1 MFFFYEILCKVP
13 SGSPASYTYL
23 KPTNALQKA
32 TKLDDFTV
40 NGAHGKNQDEEI
52 GKQEEVGNHQEVDED
67 DTSSANNSVVGEKL
81 QSVTNSIQ
89 RLASS
94 IRDGFSSR
102 KNTSEESERQC
113 PICICDFEI
122 GDEICYSRNKKCPH
136 MFHHSCMS
144 EWLIKHNVCPLC
156 RVDYL
161 EVSDDTVEQTGG
173 GLEHRNHTLTPV
185 VNNDHGPNAT
195 SNRSSRTTAH
205 VHLYAS

>member
-1 MFFFYEILCKVP
+1 V
-13 SGSPASYTYL
+13 S
-23 KPTNALQKA
+23 
-32 TKLDDFTV
+32 
-40 NGAHGKNQDEEI
+40 
-52 GKQEEVGNHQEVDED
+52 
-67 DTSSANNSVVGEKL
+67 EKL

-94 IRDGFSSR
+94 IREGLTSR

-161 EVSDDTVEQTGG
+161 EVSDDSEEQTGG
-173 GLEHRNHTLTPV
+173 GLEHRNHTLTTV
-185 VNNDHGPNAT
+185 VSNDHGPNGT
-195 SNRSSRTTAH
+195 SSRTSRTTAR
-205 VHLYAS
+205 VHLYA